1 MTNLE
6 GVRGDTNNYAGT
18 VIDST
23 GAVVDLT
30 SATLRFTAKLSY
42 ADGDND
48 ATTIRKTTGSGITH
62 TNAAQGAYRITL
74 APADTSSL
82 AVATVYVWDLQL
94 TTVAGYVFTVDS
106 GLLAI
111 SPDVGVT
118 TP

>member
-6 GVRGDTNNYAGT
+6 GTRGDTNNYTGT
-18 VIDST
+18 VRDSA

-30 SATLRFTAKLSY
+30 GATLRFTAKLSH

-74 APADTSSL
+74 APADTASL
-82 AVATVYVWDLQL
+82 AATTLYVWDLQL
-94 TTVAGYVFTVDS
+94 TTGAGDVFTVD
-106 GLLAI
+106 GGTLMIAM
-111 SPDVGVT
+111 DVGVT